1 MNATPPSMAFEPR
14 QTSAGERVRPV
25 VFRAFSGVETWLET
39 QREQVGLWAP
49 VALGAGIAAWF
60 VLPDRAAWM
69 GFCCMALGLACTACL
84 LPRDGR
90 LRQMLV
96 VGGILACLGC
106 LLIWGKAQLL
116 GQPPLVRA
124 VFTEMAGEVR
134 SVSAL
139 PAQGVVRAMVQP
151 LNRPD
156 LPQAIRVN
164 IREGDVP
171 TGLGP
176 GAVIRFRI
184 RLMPPAPAAVPG
196 GYDFARRAYFQGI
209 GATGRALRPVEVVK
223 AAPEGSASLRARL
236 STHIHGQVAG
246 GAGGI
251 AMALATGDQGAI
263 PEADAQAMRRS
274 GLAHLLSISGL
285 HVTAFIGAVMLMT
298 LRLAALS
305 RWAALHL
312 PLMLIAAGCGA
323 LGGIGYTLL
332 TGSEVPTIRS
342 CVASL
347 LVLGGLALGRDSI
360 TLRLVAAGALV
371 VLAFWPDA
379 LVGPSFQMSF
389 AAVVALVALSSSRRF
404 RALTAGRDEG
414 WVAKTLRGSAGL
426 LLTGFAV
433 EAVLAPIAL
442 YHFHQAGMLGAFAN
456 LIAIPLT
463 TFVVMPFEAL
473 ALVLDLVGLGAPAWW
488 VVKLSLDL
496 LLALAHGVAASPMA
510 VVLAPAFSSLVFG
523 VILVGG
529 LWCLLWRGS
538 VRWLGVAP
546 VLIGTA
552 VIVLTPPP
560 DILVTSDGRHVA
572 LRLPDGGMALLRA
585 RAGDYVRA
593 ALAESVG
600 YDGVLSAVADLPQ
613 ARCNPD
619 LCAVTMQRGDQRW
632 QLLVTRS
639 RAMLDRQRLAK
650 DCAIAD
656 IVISDRWLPRSC
668 RPRWMKIDRRMLA
681 RTGGMAISLK
691 TGKVDRVRPEGDTH
705 PWLPPLSPRRSTGK
719 RGRQAQP
726 QL

>member
-1 MNATPPSMAFEPR
+1 
-14 QTSAGERVRPV
+14 V

-60 VLPDRAAWM
+60 ALPDRAAWL
-69 GFCCMALGLACTACL
+69 GFCCLALGLACAACL
-84 LPRDGR
+84 MPRESR
-90 LRQMLV
+90 LRQMVV
-96 VGGILACLGC
+96 VGGLLACLGC
-106 LLIWGKAQLL
+106 LLIWGKALLL
-116 GQPPLVRA
+116 GQPPLARP
-124 VFTEMAGEVR
+124 VFAQMSGEVR
-134 SVSAL
+134 SVAAM
-139 PAQGVVRAMVQP
+139 PAQGVVRAMVRP
-151 LNRPD
+151 LDRVD

-209 GATGRALRPVEVVK
+209 GATGRALRPIEVMK

-236 STHIHGQVAG
+236 SSHIHGQVAG

-285 HVTAFIGAVMLMT
+285 HVTALIGAVMLMT

-305 RWAALHL
+305 RRAALHL

-323 LGGIGYTLL
+323 LAGLGYTLL

-342 CVASL
+342 CVAAL
-347 LVLGGLALGRDSI
+347 LVLGGMAMGRDAI

-371 VLAFWPDA
+371 VLVFWPDS

-389 AAVVALVALSSSRRF
+389 AAVVALVALSSSRRY
-404 RALTAGRDEG
+404 RAWTGARDEG
-414 WVAKTLRGSAGL
+414 WPAKIVRGVAAL

-433 EAVLAPIAL
+433 EIVLAPIAL

-463 TFVVMPFEAL
+463 TFIVMPFEAL
-473 ALVLDLVGLGAPAWW
+473 ALMLDLIGLGAPAWW
-488 VVKLSLDL
+488 VVTQSLNL
-496 LLALAHGVAASPMA
+496 LLALAHWVAASPMA
-510 VVLAPAFSSLVFG
+510 VVLAPAFSHLVFG
-523 VILVGG
+523 AVLVGG

-538 VRWLGVAP
+538 VRWLGLAP

-552 VIVLTPPP
+552 IIVLTAPP
-560 DILVTSDGRHVA
+560 DLLVTSDGRHVA

-585 RAGDYVRA
+585 RAGDYVRE

-600 YDGVLSAVADLPQ
+600 YDGALSALADMPQ

-619 LCAVTMQRGDQRW
+619 LCAATMRRGERRW

-639 RAMLDRQRLAK
+639 RVMIDPQILAK

-656 IVISDRWLPRSC
+656 IVVSDRWLPRSC
-668 RPRWMKIDRRMLA
+668 RPRWLKIDRRMLA
-681 RTGGMAISLK
+681 RTGGIAISLK
-691 TGKVDRVRPEGDTH
+691 SGKGDRVRPDGDTH
-705 PWLPPLSPRRSTGK
+705 PWLPPIPPSRPARRPIDQPANQD
-719 RGRQAQP
+719 RP